1 MGEFSASS
9 HSLLI
14 LFPESLRIPQK
25 PREGQISSPLGASFK
40 DQAREERVTNSKPW
54 EQADDINV
62 GNGDV
67 LEGTCP
73 AERLQVITRKTT
85 PLLTGPKKKKETKTK
100 TIAARQAQG
109 LSVFSPVPVRLMW
122 KMGAVEKQAWV

>member
-40 DQAREERVTNSKPW
+40 DQAREERVANSKPW

-73 AERLQVITRKTT
+73 AERPPSYNTKDNPSPDRTE
-85 PLLTGPKKKKETKTK
+85 KKKETKTK